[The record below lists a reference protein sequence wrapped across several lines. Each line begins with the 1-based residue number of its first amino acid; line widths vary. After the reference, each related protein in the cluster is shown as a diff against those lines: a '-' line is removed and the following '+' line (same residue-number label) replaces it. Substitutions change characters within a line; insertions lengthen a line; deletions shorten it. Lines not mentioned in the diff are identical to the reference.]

1 MCWHAK
7 GGLVFSSDCFLE
19 DVGLGVVSSIMAIHG
34 PTPLSPFR
42 DRACRAAT
50 CKECLETQVLLE
62 AGELQIDKPRLIFFG
77 GFPRKSDA
85 NQPLQM
91 GTKEHD

>member
-1 MCWHAK
+1 
-7 GGLVFSSDCFLE
+7 
-19 DVGLGVVSSIMAIHG
+19 MAIHG

-62 AGELQIDKPRLIFFG
+62 AGELQIDKPCLIFFG